1 MLRVGNLLDN
11 KLMEERVKTISLKY
25 RMMLL
30 AMLPT
35 LLVSI
40 AISSFA
46 IYETRNF
53 GELNNATFRDQMLT
67 LRRNELH
74 SYTNLAESAIDAHYN
89 NSIQAPQ
96 QAQEEAKGIIRKLSY
111 GPSGYFFVND
121 YSGNTLVHGAKPA
134 LEGRNLWDLKSKDDK
149 FLIRDID
156 QAAKDG
162 TGFTE
167 YMWDKP
173 GFPDPVGKVSY
184 VKTLPKWDWIIGT
197 GLYTDDIDAVHA
209 KLNQELD
216 SNLNQSTWIFLGLSG
231 GSLLF
236 AALLFGRL
244 TLREGDSAD
253 HKLKAL
259 SDQVNRAQEHERQA
273 IAAEIEDSVEEHLVS
288 LKNRLP
294 DLVVDKGVSDEVV
307 NLLSHEMG
315 KAVKAIQQISHTLN
329 PKSLEEHGLSYGLDI
344 LCKQYNDRGRVPV
357 KLYQQGLLT
366 QRLPKGVEWELY
378 RVIQDVMRFVEQSE
392 GDGKVVVRTSFSE
405 ESVQISLLEDM
416 VGFDPKSNSKG
427 SSDMA
432 EMLLNTVISRVE
444 GINGEVSVFG
454 TKGTGTL
461 LKIKVDIN
469 EEAFDGVPAL
479 AT

>member
-1 MLRVGNLLDN
+1 M
-11 KLMEERVKTISLKY
+11 KSISLKY

-46 IYETRNF
+46 IYETQNF
-53 GELNNATFRDQMLT
+53 GKLNNSTFRDQMLT

-121 YSGNTLVHGAKPA
+121 YKGTTLVHGAKPA

-173 GFPDPVGKVSY
+173 GFPDPVGKVTY

-197 GLYTDDIDAVHA
+197 GLYTDDIEAVHT

-216 SNLNQSTWIFLGLSG
+216 NNLSQSLWIFLGLSG

-244 TLREGDSAD
+244 TLKEGDSAD

-273 IAAEIEDSVEEHLVS
+273 IASEIEDSVQEHLVG
-288 LKNRLP
+288 LKERLP
-294 DLVVDKGVSDEVV
+294 DLLADKGVSDEVV
-307 NLLSHEMG
+307 SLLSNEMG
-315 KAVKAIQQISHTLN
+315 KAVKAVQQISHTLN

-366 QRLPKGVEWELY
+366 KRLPKGVEWELY

-392 GDGKVVVRTSFSE
+392 GEGKVVVRSSFSDDA
-405 ESVQISLLEDM
+405 VQISLLEDM
-416 VGFDPKSNSKG
+416 VGFDPKSNNSSG
-427 SSDMA
+427 SDMA
-432 EMLLNTVISRVE
+432 AMLLNTVISRVE
-444 GINGEVSVFG
+444 GINGEVSAFG

-461 LKIKVDIN
+461 LKIKVEFAED
-469 EEAFDGVPAL
+469 EFGMEPAL
-479 AT
+479 AS